1 MHIDAS
7 LFLCNS
13 KSRLFDF
20 VRKENVLIFNKQA
33 WFSRVQ
39 YILQIFRSSILLL
52 QPVPGV

>member
-1 MHIDAS
+1 MRIDAS

-13 KSRLFDF
+13 KSCLFDF

>member
-1 MHIDAS
+1 MLIDAS
-7 LFLCNS
+7 LFLCIS
-13 KSRLFDF
+13 KSCLFDF
-20 VRKENVLIFNKQA
+20 VRKENFLIFTKQV